1 LIAPSDGKNRK
12 QINRKKRKKEIGFVG
27 ATPCGCPCECG
38 FSLPKDAK
46 SDGNSEAAKVIFR
59 GSGVR
64 ATGRSP
70 LHSTKAAVTLLMP
83 VLLLGIALQLHAQQA
98 KKSLERVRITVP
110 AKSLTFLPYYFGKA
124 QGIFA
129 KEGIDL
135 EIIVMRPPLGVT
147 ALVAGDLD
155 YSAAGGLSI
164 RAAIKGVPLR
174 TITFIQTRLS
184 FSLVGQPG
192 MTAARI
198 KNVAVSG
205 IGSLAH
211 YAARTVM
218 KRLGNEKV
226 AYISTNTT
234 ANSYS
239 VLLSKAADAVILTPP
254 YTSMATLAGYVD
266 LGNTFDVRDLQ
277 GGLVA
282 RATSIQD
289 HRELVKSVIRGTL
302 RSMDAIVRSESEVV
316 SYLQRD
322 FGLEPRIAADTFRI
336 LKQIV
341 NSDGDIEESVLKVI
355 IDKIKQESGITAEI
369 PMDRL
374 VDLSLLREV
383 RAEIRKR

>member
-1 LIAPSDGKNRK
+1 MLGKLKIFPGYASRVRLRTVQRQRLVARMQRSEN
-12 QINRKKRKKEIGFVG
+12 
-27 ATPCGCPCECG
+27 A
-38 FSLPKDAK
+38 KDAK
-46 SDGNSEAAKVIFR
+46 VKINHADRAHPVG
-59 GSGVR
+59 

-70 LHSTKAAVTLLMP
+70 LRKGKASFTALILWLI
-83 VLLLGIALQLHAQQA
+83 VLLLSDLQLYAQQD
-98 KKSLERVRITVP
+98 KKPLERVRLTVP
-110 AKSLTFLPYYFGKA
+110 AKSLTFIPYYFGRA

-155 YSAAGGLSI
+155 YTAAGGLSI

-184 FSLVGQPG
+184 FSLIGQPG
-192 MTAARI
+192 MTPGKI

-211 YAARTVM
+211 YAATTVM

-234 ANSYS
+234 GNSYTA
-239 VLLSKAADAVILTPP
+239 LLAKAADAAILSPP
-254 YTSMATLAGYVD
+254 YTSMATLAGHPD

-277 GGLVA
+277 GGLVT
-282 RATSIQD
+282 RVSHIED
-289 HRELVKSVIRGTL
+289 RREQVKAVIRATL
-302 RSMDAIVRSESEVV
+302 RSMESIVKNEAAVIA
-316 SYLQRD
+316 YLQKD
-322 FGLEPRIAADTFRI
+322 FGLEPKIAADTFKI

-341 NSDGDIEESVLKVI
+341 NTDGDIEETVLKAIV
-355 IDKIKQESGITAEI
+355 DKIRQESAVTAEV
-369 PMDRL
+369 PLDRV
-374 VDLSLLREV
+374 VDLALLREV
-383 RAEIRKR
+383 QKELLKK

>member
-1 LIAPSDGKNRK
+1 M
-12 QINRKKRKKEIGFVG
+12 KKIFI
-27 ATPCGCPCECG
+27 
-38 FSLPKDAK
+38 SL
-46 SDGNSEAAKVIFR
+46 
-59 GSGVR
+59 
-64 ATGRSP
+64 T
-70 LHSTKAAVTLLMP
+70 
-83 VLLLGIALQLHAQQA
+83 VLLVSLFTVPRDASSQVS
-98 KKSLERVRITVP
+98 KPLERVRLTVP

-129 KEGIDL
+129 REGIDL

-164 RAAIKGVPLR
+164 RAAMKGVPLR

-184 FSLVGQPG
+184 FSLIGQPG
-192 MTAARI
+192 MTPAKI

-211 YAARTVM
+211 YAAITVM
-218 KRLGNEKV
+218 KRVGNEKV

-234 ANSYS
+234 ANSYTTL
-239 VLLSKAADAVILTPP
+239 VSKAADAVILTPP

-282 RATSIQD
+282 RASHIGD
-289 HRELVKSVIRGTL
+289 HREQVKSTIRGTL
-302 RSMDAIVRSESEVV
+302 RSMDAIIRNESEVI

-322 FGLEPRIAADTFRI
+322 FSLEPKIAADTFKI
-336 LKQIV
+336 LKQVV
-341 NSDGDIEESVLKVI
+341 NSDGDIEEPVLKSI
-355 IDKIKQESGITAEI
+355 IDKIKQESGISGEV

-374 VDLSLLREV
+374 VDLSILRDV
-383 RAEIRKR
+383 KAELRKK